1 MKIDTNKA
9 QEGGFTIVELLTVM
23 GIIAILIG
31 LLVPA
36 LSMVK
41 DYAKQVQQAAQF
53 HSIEVGL
60 DLYKAEFGAYPPSN
74 DNSIAPVHPIDA
86 TPYCGANKLAEAMV
100 GLDFLG
106 FHPNSDFRSTGQAEL
121 LNRSTGAVM
130 SPTLV
135 YNALNGITS
144 FQTPDE
150 NVKCRG
156 GKAGAPFIELEN
168 ANAFRMDDIY
178 LPAQLTKMN
187 YRTAYPVSM
196 ALCDVYAKKRNTASA
211 RKTGMPIL
219 YYRART
225 QFTEQDYR
233 SKSTDPT
240 GPGAFGG
247 LENDIYY
254 YPDNMN
260 LLLLQTPDTTPIDH
274 PLASNGGQQADWI
287 SFENMILNRQVTT
300 DPTYD
305 IKRPYRAQSYI
316 LISAGKDGLYGT
328 ADDITNFKKE

>member
-9 QEGGFTIVELLTVM
+9 KEGGFTIVELLTVM

-36 LSMVK
+36 LAMVK

-60 DLYKAEFGAYPPSN
+60 DLFKAEFGAYPPSN
-74 DNSIAPVHPIDA
+74 DNSLAPVHPIDA

-106 FHPNSDFRSTGQAEL
+106 FHPNSDYRASGKADIV
-121 LNRSTGAVM
+121 NRAGAPVKD
-130 SPTLV
+130 V
-135 YNALNGITS
+135 YLYDARNGIAN
-144 FQTPDE
+144 FQTADE
-150 NVKCRG
+150 NVRSRG
-156 GKAGAPFIELEN
+156 GKFGAPFIELEN

-178 LPAQLTKMN
+178 TTAQLTSMN
-187 YRTAYPVSM
+187 YRTAYPVSL
-196 ALCDVYAKKRNTASA
+196 ALCDVYAKKRNTATA

-225 QFTEQDYR
+225 QFSEQDYL
-233 SKSTDPT
+233 TGTGT
-240 GPGAFGG
+240 GPYPT
-247 LENDIYY
+247 LENDIYF
-254 YPDNMN
+254 YPDNLSLM
-260 LLLLQTPDTTPIDH
+260 LLKSADTSPIDH
-274 PLASNGGQQADWI
+274 PLADNNGQQQDWI
-287 SFENMILNRQVTT
+287 DFENMILNRQVTQ
-300 DPTYD
+300 DPTVD
-305 IKRPYRAQSYI
+305 LKRPYKAQSYI

-328 ADDITNFKKE
+328 SDDITNFKKSE

>member
-1 MKIDTNKA
+1 MKIDTNKT

-36 LSMVK
+36 LAMVK

-74 DNSIAPVHPIDA
+74 DNAIAPVHTIDP
-86 TPYCGANKLAEAMV
+86 TPYSGANKLAEAMV

-106 FHPNSDFRSTGQAEL
+106 FHPNSDYRSTGQADIVDKT
-121 LNRSTGAVM
+121 TGAVI
-130 SPTLV
+130 PNTLV
-135 YNALNGITS
+135 YNALNGIAN
-144 FQTPDE
+144 FQRPDE
-150 NVKCRG
+150 NVQCRG
-156 GKAGAPFIELEN
+156 GKFGAPFIELEN

-178 LPAQLTKMN
+178 PLARLTGMN

-196 ALCDVYAKKRNTASA
+196 ALCDVYTKKRNTASA

-225 QFTEQDYR
+225 QFTEQNYL
-233 SKSTDPT
+233 SGPNT
-240 GPGAFGG
+240 GTYGA

-254 YPDNMN
+254 YPDNLN
-260 LLLLQTPDTTPIDH
+260 LLLLKTPDLAPIDH
-274 PLASNGGQQADWI
+274 PLADALGAQADWAD
-287 SFENMILNRQVTT
+287 FENMILNRQVTT
-300 DPTYD
+300 DPTVD

-328 ADDITNFKKE
+328 SDDITNFKKE